1 MNESGATSE
10 VLRYMVWPGQALA
23 YKIGELTILELRAKA
38 EKRLGQRFDLR
49 AFHDAILEE
58 GHLPLDML
66 RPRMEAWIDAQDKKR
81 AL

>member
-1 MNESGATSE
+1 